1 MGGSQVTAA
10 TPAADAALIALC
22 GVHLAALH
30 AFNTAG
36 GDREPE
42 ACPLHAAYFCTLG
55 AVRDARPTTAAGAVA
70 LARVAV
76 AEATKPDGSRCWQST
91 AAGEIAGN
99 IVEALAGFPA

>member
-1 MGGSQVTAA
+1 MPRDMPAA

-22 GVHLAALH
+22 SLHLAALH

-36 GDREPE
+36 GDLEPE
-42 ACPLHAAYFCTLG
+42 DCPLHAAYFCTLG
-55 AVRDARPTTAAGAVA
+55 AVRVARPITAGGAVA

-91 AAGEIAGN
+91 AAVEIAGHL
-99 IVEALAGFPA
+99 VEALAGFGAE